1 MKQTIFGETVSRI
14 AVCGL
19 QGLMTTSYFIKFLTT
34 SLLRIAVNGLERK
47 FDNAE
52 VATIKKGL
60 QDVRDMV
67 NDLLD
72 EINAKT
78 RSNPRLEASQ
88 DGMCPALRWENI

>member
-1 MKQTIFGETVSRI
+1 M
-14 AVCGL
+14 
-19 QGLMTTSYFIKFLTT
+19 
-34 SLLRIAVNGLERK
+34 NGLERK

-67 NDLLD
+67 NGLLD

-88 DGMCPALRWENI
+88 DGMCPAV